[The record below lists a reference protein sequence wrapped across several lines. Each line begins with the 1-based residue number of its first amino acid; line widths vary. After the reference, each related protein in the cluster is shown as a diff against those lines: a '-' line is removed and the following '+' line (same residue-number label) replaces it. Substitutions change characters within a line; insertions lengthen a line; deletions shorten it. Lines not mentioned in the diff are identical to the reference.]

1 MNLAMIQVSDIAGN
15 SNSGFGF
22 GGTVTHGSFPR
33 FNPDSL
39 ADIWAD
45 SVIDDAGYHDE
56 VDRVLS
62 RLENVERLFPTAEQF
77 RAMGVDTV
85 KLAACL
91 QEGLIVRE
99 FFNDTVNSL
108 SVEDLN
114 AALEHLLEGS
124 DAFKAHPDD
133 ALDRSMHLQ
142 GCCGCHCRN

>member
-1 MNLAMIQVSDIAGN
+1 
-15 SNSGFGF
+15 
-22 GGTVTHGSFPR
+22 
-33 FNPDSL
+33 
-39 ADIWAD
+39 
-45 SVIDDAGYHDE
+45 
-56 VDRVLS
+56 
-62 RLENVERLFPTAEQF
+62 
-77 RAMGVDTV
+77 MGVDTV